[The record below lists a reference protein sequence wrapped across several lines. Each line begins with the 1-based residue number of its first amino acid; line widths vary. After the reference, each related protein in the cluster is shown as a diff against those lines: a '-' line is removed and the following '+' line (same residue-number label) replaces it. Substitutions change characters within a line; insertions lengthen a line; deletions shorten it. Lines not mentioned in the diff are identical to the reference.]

1 MCSLCSMIIHNAL
14 VISLL
19 MIVLLS
25 SAISSAFFFSPSHIS
40 SDRRCTR
47 HSNNLVVPL
56 QQRQIQETEDDEDVC
71 LNQHRQP
78 GSATNKATN
87 VKEEEEDI
95 LLPETN
101 PNFDPNTQS
110 LSSVPYSLVISGINA
125 LYPPNELSKRNAAS
139 RSDGYWKVSFII
151 SHICP

>member
-1 MCSLCSMIIHNAL
+1 MITHNAM

-19 MIVLLS
+19 VLVLLS
-25 SAISSAFFFSPSHIS
+25 SAISSAFFFSPSHT

-47 HSNNLVVPL
+47 HNNNLEVPL
-56 QQRQIQETEDDEDVC
+56 QQRQIQEIEH
-71 LNQHRQP
+71 QQP
-78 GSATNKATN
+78 GSWSTNN
-87 VKEEEEDI
+87 VKEEEECL

-139 RSDGYWKVSFII
+139 RSDGYWKVSLII
-151 SHICP
+151 SSRFCKMY